1 MKRTGLLSFLIIFI
15 GIVYIARLF
24 YLQILNN
31 AFNTPTLNNS
41 AVKTMYDYPERGYI
55 FDRNGILLVANQL
68 SYDVMVV
75 PGEIKHLDTLEFCNL
90 LKITKEEFIE
100 KVNKAK
106 VYSPRIPSTFLA
118 QVSKDDYATLQEIL
132 YKFKGFYI
140 QKRSLRSYPSKSSAN
155 VLGYISEV
163 NEMMISSNSNYHLGE
178 LIGTA
183 GVEKSYEEILRG
195 TKGVKFIQRDR
206 FNKEIGSFK
215 NGLYDTLPISGNDIT
230 LTIDAVLQQYGEAL
244 MTNKRG
250 GIVAIEPSTGEI
262 LAMISTPTYDPNL
275 MVGRERSKN
284 FTKLYLDSINK
295 PLLDRGLQAQY
306 PPGSPFKI
314 ISALAALQEKVITT
328 STSIQCFGG
337 YKYGSGKGSF
347 MRCHCETNG
356 SPVALNKAIYRSCNS
371 YFATAYRK
379 VIEKYPT
386 PTEGVNVWSKHA
398 ESFGLGNFLNNDL
411 PVGQKGNIPNG
422 NLYNKIYPN
431 GRWRSTATISNSIGQ
446 GEVLTTPIQLA
457 NMTAAIANEGF
468 YFIPHIAKKINGE
481 ELDKK
486 FTTPIYTTI
495 EKKYF
500 KPVIEGLFDVFNN
513 PRGTARGSMVE
524 GIQICG
530 KTGTSENPHGQDHSI
545 FIAFAPKDNPKIAI
559 AVFVENGYW
568 GARWAGPIATL
579 MIEKYL
585 NGKTSRPE
593 VEERMFKGSIQE
605 EYDKQYKELL
615 EVAKQKR
622 QHISRN

>member
-1 MKRTGLLSFLIIFI
+1 MKRTGLLSFLIIFV
-15 GIVYIARLF
+15 GIIYIARLF
-24 YLQILNN
+24 YLQILSNS
-31 AFNTPTLNNS
+31 FNTGTLNNS
-41 AVKTMYDYPERGYI
+41 AVKAMYDYPERGYI
-55 FDRNGILLVANQL
+55 FDRNGVLMVANQL

-75 PGEIKHLDTLEFCNL
+75 PGEVKPMDTTAFCTL
-90 LKITKEEFIE
+90 LKISKEEFI
-100 KVNKAK
+100 KKIDKATR
-106 VYSPRIPSTFLA
+106 YSPRIPSTFLA
-118 QVSKDDYATLQEIL
+118 QVSKDDFASLQEVL

-140 QKRSLRSYPSKSSAN
+140 QKRSLRQYPNNSAAN

-163 NEMMISSNSNYHLGE
+163 NEAMINNNSNYHLGE

-183 GVEKSYEEILRG
+183 GLEKSYEEILRG
-195 TKGVKFIQRDR
+195 IKGVKFIQRDR
-206 FNKEIGSFK
+206 FNREIGSFK
-215 NGLYDTLPISGNDIT
+215 NGMYDTLPVSGNDIT

-262 LAMISTPTYDPNL
+262 LAMVSMPTYDPNL

-306 PPGSPFKI
+306 PPGSPFKV
-314 ISALAALQEKVITT
+314 ISALIALQENVLTT
-328 STSIQCFGG
+328 SSTIQCFGG
-337 YKYGSGKGSF
+337 YKYGSGKSSF
-347 MRCHCETNG
+347 MRCHCETGG
-356 SPVALNKAIYRSCNS
+356 SPVNLNVAIYRSCNS
-371 YFATAYRK
+371 YFATAYRR
-379 VIEKYPT
+379 VIDKFPT

-398 ESFGLGNFLNNDL
+398 KSFGLGNYLDNDL
-411 PVGQKGNIPNG
+411 SVGQKGNIPDG
-422 NLYNKIYPN
+422 SLYNKIYPN
-431 GRWRSTATISNSIGQ
+431 GRWRSTATISNAIGQ

-468 YFIPHIAKKINGE
+468 YYVPHIAKKIKGKT
-481 ELDKK
+481 LDKK

-495 EKKYF
+495 DKKNF
-500 KPVIEGLFDVFNN
+500 KPVIEGLFDVFDN

-585 NGKTSRPE
+585 NGKTSRPL
-593 VEERMFKGSIQE
+593 VEERMFEGSIQE
-605 EYDKQYKELL
+605 EYDKQYQELL
-615 EVAKQKR
+615 RGAK
-622 QHISRN
+622 

>member
-15 GIVYIARLF
+15 GVIFMVRLF
-24 YLQILNN
+24 YLQVLDNT
-31 AFNTPTLNNS
+31 FNTPTLNNS
-41 AVKTMYDYPERGYI
+41 AVKVIYDYPERGYV

-68 SYDVMVV
+68 SYDVMVIPREV
-75 PGEIKHLDTLEFCNL
+75 KSMDTIAFCAL

-100 KVNKAK
+100 KIERASR
-106 VYSPRIPSTFLA
+106 YSTRIPSTFLQ
-118 QVSKDDYATLQEIL
+118 QVSKDDYASLQEIL

-140 QKRSLRSYPSKSSAN
+140 QKRSLREYPKSSAAN

-163 NEMMISSNSNYHLGE
+163 NETLINNNPKYHLGE

-183 GVEKSYEEILRG
+183 GVEKSYEEVLRG

-244 MTNKRG
+244 MANKRG

-262 LAMISTPTYDPNL
+262 LAMVSMPTYDPNL
-275 MVGRERSKN
+275 MVGRDRSKN
-284 FTKLYLDSINK
+284 FTKLYLDSVSK

-306 PPGSPFKI
+306 PPGSPFKV
-314 ISALAALQEKVITT
+314 ISALVALQENVITT
-328 STSIQCFGG
+328 GSSIQCFGG

-347 MRCHCETNG
+347 MKCHCETG
-356 SPVALNKAIYRSCNS
+356 GGPVALNIAIYRSCNS
-371 YFATAYRK
+371 YFANAYRK
-379 VIEKYPT
+379 TIDKFPT
-386 PTEGVNVWSKHA
+386 PTEGVNIWGKHA
-398 ESFGLGNFLNNDL
+398 ESFGLGNYLDNDL
-411 PVGQKGNIPNG
+411 SVGQKGNIPNG

-468 YFIPHIAKKINGE
+468 YYIPHIAKKIKGRP
-481 ELDKK
+481 LDKK

-495 EKKYF
+495 DKKHF
-500 KPVIEGLFDVFNN
+500 KPVIQGLFDVFEN
-513 PRGTARGSMVE
+513 PRGTARGSRVE
-524 GIQICG
+524 GLEISG

-568 GARWAGPIATL
+568 GSRWAGPIATL

-585 NGKTSRPE
+585 TGKIGRPLI
-593 VEERMFKGSIQE
+593 EEKMLKGSIQE
-605 EYDKQYKELL
+605 EYDKQLK
-615 EVAKQKR
+615 
-622 QHISRN
+622 

>member
-15 GIVYIARLF
+15 GVVYIARLF
-24 YLQILNN
+24 YLQVLNN
-31 AFNTPTLNNS
+31 SFNTPTLNNS
-41 AVKTMYDYPERGYI
+41 AVKVMYDYPERGYI
-55 FDRNGILLVANQL
+55 FDRNGVLLVANQL
-68 SYDVMVV
+68 SYDIMVIPREV
-75 PGEIKHLDTLEFCNL
+75 KPLDTVAFCTL

-100 KVNKAK
+100 KIATASH
-106 VYSPRIPSTFLA
+106 YSTRIPSTFLQ
-118 QVSKDDYATLQEIL
+118 QVSKDDYASLQEIL

-140 QKRSLRSYPSKSSAN
+140 QKRSLREYPKNSAAN

-163 NEMMISSNSNYHLGE
+163 NEAMINTNPKYHLGE

-183 GVEKSYEEILRG
+183 GVEKSYEEVLRG

-244 MTNKRG
+244 MANKRG

-262 LAMISTPTYDPNL
+262 LAMVSMPTYDPNL
-275 MVGRERSKN
+275 MVGRDRSKN
-284 FTKLYLDSINK
+284 FTKLYLDSVSK

-306 PPGSPFKI
+306 PPGSPFKV
-314 ISALAALQEKVITT
+314 ISALVALQENVINTG
-328 STSIQCFGG
+328 TSIQCFGG
-337 YKYGSGKGSF
+337 YKYGSGSGSF
-347 MRCHCETNG
+347 MRCHCETGG
-356 SPVALNKAIYRSCNS
+356 SPVALNVAIYRSCNS
-371 YFATAYRK
+371 YFANAYRK
-379 VIEKYPT
+379 TIDKFPT
-386 PTEGVNVWSKHA
+386 PTQGVNVWGKHA
-398 ESFGLGNFLNNDL
+398 ESFGLGNYLDNDL
-411 PVGQKGNIPNG
+411 SVGQKGNIPNG
-422 NLYNKIYPN
+422 DLYNKIYPN
-431 GRWRSTATISNSIGQ
+431 GRWRSTATISNAIGQ

-468 YFIPHIAKKINGE
+468 YYIPHIAKKIKGKP
-481 ELDKK
+481 LDKK

-495 EKKYF
+495 DKKHF
-500 KPVIEGLFDVFNN
+500 KPVIEGLFDVFEN
-513 PRGTARGSMVE
+513 PRGTARGSRVE
-524 GIQICG
+524 GLEISG

-568 GARWAGPIATL
+568 GSRWAGPIATL

-585 NGKTSRPE
+585 TGKIGRPL
-593 VEERMFKGSIQE
+593 VEESMFKGSLQE
-605 EYDKQYKELL
+605 EYDKQLK
-615 EVAKQKR
+615 
-622 QHISRN
+622 

>member
-15 GIVYIARLF
+15 GVVYIARLF
-24 YLQILNN
+24 YLQVLNN
-31 AFNTPTLNNS
+31 SFNTPTLNNS
-41 AVKTMYDYPERGYI
+41 AVKVMYDYPERGYI

-68 SYDVMVV
+68 SYDVMVIPREV
-75 PGEIKHLDTLEFCNL
+75 KPMDTVAFCAL

-100 KVNKAK
+100 KIEKASH
-106 VYSPRIPSTFLA
+106 YSTRIPSTFLQ

-140 QKRSLRSYPSKSSAN
+140 QKRSLREYPKNSAAN

-163 NEMMISSNSNYHLGE
+163 NEAMINTNSNYHLGE

-183 GVEKSYEEILRG
+183 GVEKSYEDVLKG

-215 NGLYDTLPISGNDIT
+215 DGLYDTLPISGNDIT

-244 MTNKRG
+244 MANKRG

-262 LAMISTPTYDPNL
+262 LAMVSMPTYDPNL

-284 FTKLYLDSINK
+284 FTKFYLDSVSK

-306 PPGSPFKI
+306 PPGSPFKV
-314 ISALAALQEKVITT
+314 ISALVALQENVINTG
-328 STSIQCFGG
+328 TSIQCFGG
-337 YKYGSGKGSF
+337 YKYGSGSGSF
-347 MRCHCETNG
+347 MRCHCETGG
-356 SPVALNKAIYRSCNS
+356 SPVALNVAIYRSCNS
-371 YFATAYRK
+371 YFANAYRK
-379 VIEKYPT
+379 TIDKFPT
-386 PTEGVNVWSKHA
+386 PTQGVNVWAKHA
-398 ESFGLGNFLNNDL
+398 ESFGLGNYLDNDL
-411 PVGQKGNIPNG
+411 SVGQKGNIPNG
-422 NLYNKIYPN
+422 DLYNKVYPN
-431 GRWRSTATISNSIGQ
+431 GRWRSTATISNAIGQ

-468 YFIPHIAKKINGE
+468 YFIPHIAKKIKGRP
-481 ELDKK
+481 LDKK

-495 EKKYF
+495 DKKHF
-500 KPVIEGLFDVFNN
+500 KPVIQGLFDVFEN
-513 PRGTARGSMVE
+513 PRGTARGSRVE
-524 GIQICG
+524 GLEISG

-545 FIAFAPKDNPKIAI
+545 FIAFAPKENPKIAI

-568 GARWAGPIATL
+568 GSRWAGPIATL

-585 NGKTSRPE
+585 TGKIGRPL
-593 VEERMFKGSIQE
+593 VEERMVNGSLQE
-605 EYDKQYKELL
+605 EYDKQLK
-615 EVAKQKR
+615 
-622 QHISRN
+622 

>member
-1 MKRTGLLSFLIIFI
+1 MKRTGLLSFLIIFV
-15 GIVYIARLF
+15 GILYIARLF
-24 YLQILNN
+24 YLQILSNS
-31 AFNTPTLNNS
+31 FNTGTLNNS
-41 AVKTMYDYPERGYI
+41 AVKVMYDYPERGYI
-55 FDRNGILLVANQL
+55 FDRNGVLLVANQL

-75 PGEIKHLDTLEFCNL
+75 PGEVKPMDTIAFCNL

-100 KVNKAK
+100 KIAKAAH
-106 VYSPRIPSTFLA
+106 YSPRIPSTFLA
-118 QVSKDDYATLQEIL
+118 QVSKDDFASLQEVL

-140 QKRSLRSYPSKSSAN
+140 QKRSLRQYPNNSAAN

-163 NEMMISSNSNYHLGE
+163 NEAMISTNSNYHLGE

-183 GVEKSYEEILRG
+183 GLEKSYEEILRG
-195 TKGVKFIQRDR
+195 IKGVKFIQRDR
-206 FNKEIGSFK
+206 FNREIGSFK
-215 NGLYDTLPISGNDIT
+215 DGLYDTLPVSGNDIT

-244 MTNKRG
+244 MINKRG

-262 LAMISTPTYDPNL
+262 LAMVSMPTYDPNL
-275 MVGRERSKN
+275 MVGRDRSKN

-306 PPGSPFKI
+306 PPGSPFKV
-314 ISALAALQEKVITT
+314 ISALVALQENVINTGMT
-328 STSIQCFGG
+328 IQCFGG
-337 YKYGSGKGSF
+337 YKYGSGKSSF
-347 MRCHCETNG
+347 MRCHCETGG
-356 SPVALNKAIYRSCNS
+356 SPVNLNVAIYRSCNS
-371 YFATAYRK
+371 YFATAYRR
-379 VIEKYPT
+379 VIDKFPT

-398 ESFGLGNFLNNDL
+398 KSFGLGNYLDNDL
-411 PVGQKGNIPNG
+411 SVGQKGNIPDG
-422 NLYNKIYPN
+422 SLYNKIYPN

-468 YFIPHIAKKINGE
+468 YYVPHIAKKIKGKA
-481 ELDKK
+481 LDKK
-486 FTTPIYTTI
+486 FTTPVYTTI
-495 EKKYF
+495 DKKHF
-500 KPVIEGLFDVFNN
+500 KPVIEGLFDVFEN
-513 PRGTARGSMVE
+513 PRGTARGSRVE
-524 GIQICG
+524 GLSISG

-585 NGKTSRPE
+585 NGKTSRPL
-593 VEERMFKGSIQE
+593 VEEQMFEGSIQD
-605 EYDKQYKELL
+605 EYDKQYQELL
-615 EVAKQKR
+615 RGAK
-622 QHISRN
+622 

>member
-15 GIVYIARLF
+15 GVVYIARLF
-24 YLQILNN
+24 YLQVLNN
-31 AFNTPTLNNS
+31 SFNTPTLNNS
-41 AVKTMYDYPERGYI
+41 AVKAMYDYPERGYI
-55 FDRNGILLVANQL
+55 FDRNGVLLVANQL

-75 PGEIKHLDTLEFCNL
+75 PGEVKPMDTIAFCNL
-90 LKITKEEFIE
+90 LKINKEEFVE
-100 KVNKAK
+100 KIAKAAH
-106 VYSPRIPSTFLA
+106 YSPIIPSTFLA
-118 QVSKDDYATLQEIL
+118 QVSKDDFASLQEVL

-140 QKRSLRSYPSKSSAN
+140 QKRSLRQYPKNSAAN

-163 NEMMISSNSNYHLGE
+163 NESMINSNSNYHLGE

-183 GVEKSYEEILRG
+183 GVEKSYEDVLKG

-244 MTNKRG
+244 MANKRG

-262 LAMISTPTYDPNL
+262 LAMVSMPTYDPNL

-284 FTKLYLDSINK
+284 FTKLYLDSVSK

-306 PPGSPFKI
+306 PPGSPFKV
-314 ISALAALQEKVITT
+314 ISALVALQENVINTG
-328 STSIQCFGG
+328 TSIQCFGG
-337 YKYGSGKGSF
+337 YKYGSGSGSF
-347 MRCHCETNG
+347 MRCHCETDG
-356 SPVALNKAIYRSCNS
+356 SPVALNVAIYRSCNS
-371 YFATAYRK
+371 YFANAYRK
-379 VIEKYPT
+379 TIDKFPT
-386 PTEGVNVWSKHA
+386 PTQGVNVWGKHA
-398 ESFGLGNFLNNDL
+398 ESFGLGNYLDNDL
-411 PVGQKGNIPNG
+411 SVGQKGNIPNG
-422 NLYNKIYPN
+422 DLYNKIYPN
-431 GRWRSTATISNSIGQ
+431 GRWRSTATISNAIGQ

-468 YFIPHIAKKINGE
+468 YYIPHIAKKIKGRP
-481 ELDKK
+481 LDKK

-495 EKKYF
+495 DKKHF
-500 KPVIEGLFDVFNN
+500 KPVIQGLFDVFEN
-513 PRGTARGSMVE
+513 PRGTARGSRVE
-524 GIQICG
+524 GLEISG

-545 FIAFAPKDNPKIAI
+545 FIAFAPKENPKIAI

-568 GARWAGPIATL
+568 GSRWAGPIATL

-585 NGKTSRPE
+585 TGKIGRPL
-593 VEERMFKGSIQE
+593 VEERMVNGSLQE
-605 EYDKQYKELL
+605 EYEKQLK
-615 EVAKQKR
+615 
-622 QHISRN
+622 

>member
-15 GIVYIARLF
+15 GVVYIARLF
-24 YLQILNN
+24 YLQVLNN
-31 AFNTPTLNNS
+31 SFNTPTLNNS
-41 AVKTMYDYPERGYI
+41 AVKVMYDYPERGYI
-55 FDRNGILLVANQL
+55 FDRNGVLLVANQL
-68 SYDVMVV
+68 SYDIMVIPREV
-75 PGEIKHLDTLEFCNL
+75 KPLDTITFCAL

-100 KVNKAK
+100 KIERASR
-106 VYSPRIPSTFLA
+106 YSTRIPSTFLQ
-118 QVSKDDYATLQEIL
+118 QVSKDDYAALQEIL

-140 QKRSLRSYPSKSSAN
+140 QKRSLREYPIKSAAN

-163 NEMMISSNSNYHLGE
+163 NENMISTNKNYHLGE

-183 GVEKSYEEILRG
+183 GVEKSYEAILRG

-206 FNKEIGSFK
+206 FNREIGSFK
-215 NGLYDTLPISGNDIT
+215 NGIYDTLPISGNDIT

-244 MTNKRG
+244 MANKRG

-262 LAMISTPTYDPNL
+262 LAMVSMPTYDPNL

-306 PPGSPFKI
+306 PPGSPFKV
-314 ISALAALQEKVITT
+314 ISALVALQENVINTG
-328 STSIQCFGG
+328 TSIQCFGG

-347 MRCHCETNG
+347 MRCHCETGG
-356 SPVALNKAIYRSCNS
+356 SSVALNVAIYRSCNS
-371 YFATAYRK
+371 YFANAYRRTIDK
-379 VIEKYPT
+379 FPKPEQ
-386 PTEGVNVWSKHA
+386 GVNVWGKHA
-398 ESFGLGNFLNNDL
+398 ESFGLGNYLDNDL
-411 PVGQKGNIPNG
+411 SVGQKGNIPNG

-431 GRWRSTATISNSIGQ
+431 GRWRSTATISNAIGQ

-468 YFIPHIAKKINGE
+468 YFIPHIAKKIKGKP
-481 ELDKK
+481 LDKK

-495 EKKYF
+495 DKKYF
-500 KPVIEGLFDVFNN
+500 KPVIEGLFDVFEN
-513 PRGTARGSMVE
+513 PRGTARGSRVE
-524 GIQICG
+524 GLAISG

-568 GARWAGPIATL
+568 GSRWAGPIATL

-585 NGKTSRPE
+585 TGKIGRPL
-593 VEERMFKGSIQE
+593 VEERMLNGSIQE
-605 EYDKQYKELL
+605 EYDKQLK
-615 EVAKQKR
+615 
-622 QHISRN
+622 

>member
-15 GIVYIARLF
+15 GVVYIARLF
-24 YLQILNN
+24 YLQVLNN
-31 AFNTPTLNNS
+31 SFNTPTLNNS
-41 AVKTMYDYPERGYI
+41 AVKVMYDYPERGYI
-55 FDRNGILLVANQL
+55 FDRNGVLLVANQL
-68 SYDVMVV
+68 SYDIMVIPREV
-75 PGEIKHLDTLEFCNL
+75 KPLDTTAFCAL

-100 KVNKAK
+100 KIETASR
-106 VYSPRIPSTFLA
+106 YSTRIPSTFLQ
-118 QVSKDDYATLQEIL
+118 QVSKDDYASLQEIL

-140 QKRSLRSYPSKSSAN
+140 QKRSLREYPKNSAAN

-163 NEMMISSNSNYHLGE
+163 NENMISTNSNYHLGE

-183 GVEKSYEEILRG
+183 GVEKSYEDVLRG

-244 MTNKRG
+244 MANKRG
-250 GIVAIEPSTGEI
+250 GIIAIEPSTGEI
-262 LAMISTPTYDPNL
+262 LAMVSMPTYDPNL
-275 MVGRERSKN
+275 MVGRDRSKN
-284 FTKLYLDSINK
+284 FTKLYLDSINI

-306 PPGSPFKI
+306 PPGSPFKV
-314 ISALAALQEKVITT
+314 ISALVALQENVLTTT
-328 STSIQCFGG
+328 SSIQCFGG
-337 YKYGSGKGSF
+337 YKYGSGKSSF
-347 MRCHCETNG
+347 MRCHCETGG
-356 SPVALNKAIYRSCNS
+356 SPVNLNTAIYRSCNS

-379 VIEKYPT
+379 TIDKFPT
-386 PTEGVNVWSKHA
+386 PSQGVDVWGKHA
-398 ESFGLGNFLNNDL
+398 ESFGLGNYLDNDL
-411 PVGQKGNIPNG
+411 SVGQKGNIPNS

-468 YFIPHIAKKINGE
+468 YYIPHIAKKIKGKP
-481 ELDKK
+481 LDKK

-495 EKKYF
+495 DKKHF
-500 KPVIEGLFDVFNN
+500 KPVIEGLFDVFDN

-585 NGKTSRPE
+585 IGETVRPL
-593 VEERMFKGSIQE
+593 VEKRMFEGSIQE
-605 EYDKQYKELL
+605 EYDKQYQELL
-615 EVAKQKR
+615 RREK
-622 QHISRN
+622 

>member
-1 MKRTGLLSFLIIFI
+1 MKRTGLLSLLIILI
-15 GIVYIARLF
+15 GIVFIARLF
-24 YLQILNN
+24 YLQILSNP
-31 AFNTPTLNNS
+31 FNKPTLNNS
-41 AVKTMYDYPERGYI
+41 AVKVMYDYPERGYI

-68 SYDVMVV
+68 SYDIMVIPREV
-75 PGEIKHLDTLEFCNL
+75 KPLDTTVFCTL

-100 KVNKAK
+100 KIARAAR
-106 VYSPRIPSTFLA
+106 YSPRIPSTFLA
-118 QVSKDDYATLQEIL
+118 QVSKDDYASLQEIL

-140 QKRSLRSYPSKSSAN
+140 QKRSLREYPKNSAAN

-163 NEMMISSNSNYHLGE
+163 NEAMINNNSSYHLGE

-195 TKGVKFIQRDR
+195 IKGVKFIQRDR
-206 FNKEIGSFK
+206 FNREIGSFK
-215 NGLYDTLPISGNDIT
+215 NGIYDTLPISGNDIT
-230 LTIDAVLQQYGEAL
+230 LTIDAILQQYGEAL
-244 MTNKRG
+244 MINKRG

-262 LAMISTPTYDPNL
+262 LAMVSMPTYDPNL

-306 PPGSPFKI
+306 PPGSPFKV
-314 ISALAALQEKVITT
+314 ISALAALQEDVITT
-328 STSIQCFGG
+328 SSSIQCFGG
-337 YKYGSGKGSF
+337 YKYGSGKSSF

-379 VIEKYPT
+379 VIDKFPS
-386 PTEGVNVWSKHA
+386 PTEGVNAWNKHA
-398 ESFGLGNFLNNDL
+398 ESFGLGNYLDNDL
-411 PVGQKGNIPNG
+411 SVGQKGSIPNG
-422 NLYNKIYPN
+422 SLYNKIYPN
-431 GRWRSTATISNSIGQ
+431 GRWRSTATISNAIGQ

-468 YFIPHIAKKINGE
+468 YYIPHIAKKIKGK

-486 FTTPIYTTI
+486 FTTPNYTTI
-495 EKKYF
+495 DKKNF

-513 PRGTARGSMVE
+513 PMGTARGSMVE

-568 GARWAGPIATL
+568 GSRWAGPIATL

-585 NGKTSRPE
+585 NGESSRPL
-593 VEERMFKGSIQE
+593 VEEQMFNGSIQE
-605 EYDKQYKELL
+605 EYDKQIKEIIKV
-615 EVAKQKR
+615 EK
-622 QHISRN
+622 

>member
-1 MKRTGLLSFLIIFI
+1 MKRTGLLSFLIIFV
-15 GIVYIARLF
+15 GIIYIARLF
-24 YLQILNN
+24 YLQILSNS
-31 AFNTPTLNNS
+31 FNTGTLNNS
-41 AVKTMYDYPERGYI
+41 AVKAMYDYPERGYI
-55 FDRNGILLVANQL
+55 FDRNGVLLVANQL

-75 PGEIKHLDTLEFCNL
+75 PGEVKPMDTIAFCNL

-100 KVNKAK
+100 KIAKAAH
-106 VYSPRIPSTFLA
+106 YSPRIPSTFLA
-118 QVSKDDYATLQEIL
+118 QVSKDDFASLQEVL

-140 QKRSLRSYPSKSSAN
+140 QKRSLRQYPNNSAAN

-163 NEMMISSNSNYHLGE
+163 NEAMISTNSNYHLGE

-183 GVEKSYEEILRG
+183 GLEKSYEETLRG
-195 TKGVKFIQRDR
+195 IKGVKFIQRDR
-206 FNKEIGSFK
+206 FNREIGSFK
-215 NGLYDTLPISGNDIT
+215 DGLYDTLPVSGNDIT

-244 MTNKRG
+244 MINKRG

-262 LAMISTPTYDPNL
+262 LAMVSMPTYDPNL
-275 MVGRERSKN
+275 MVGRDRSKN

-306 PPGSPFKI
+306 PPGSPFKV
-314 ISALAALQEKVITT
+314 ISALVALQENVLTT
-328 STSIQCFGG
+328 SSSIQCFGG
-337 YKYGSGKGSF
+337 YKYGSGKSSF
-347 MRCHCETNG
+347 MRCHCETSG
-356 SPVALNKAIYRSCNS
+356 SPVNLNVAIYRSCNS
-371 YFATAYRK
+371 YFATAYRR
-379 VIEKYPT
+379 VIDKYPT
-386 PTEGVNVWSKHA
+386 PTEGVNIWSKHA
-398 ESFGLGNFLNNDL
+398 KSFGLGNYLDNDL
-411 PVGQKGNIPNG
+411 SVGQKGNIPDG
-422 NLYNKIYPN
+422 SLYNKIYPN

-468 YFIPHIAKKINGE
+468 YYVPHIAKKIKGKA
-481 ELDKK
+481 LDKK
-486 FTTPIYTTI
+486 FTTPVYTTI
-495 EKKYF
+495 DKKNF
-500 KPVIEGLFDVFNN
+500 KPVIEGLFDVFDN

-585 NGKTSRPE
+585 NGKTSRPL
-593 VEERMFKGSIQE
+593 VEEKMFEGSIQE
-605 EYDKQYKELL
+605 EYDKQYQELL
-615 EVAKQKR
+615 RGAK
-622 QHISRN
+622 

>member
-15 GIVYIARLF
+15 GVVYIARLF
-24 YLQILNN
+24 YLQVLNN
-31 AFNTPTLNNS
+31 SFNAPTLNNS
-41 AVKTMYDYPERGYI
+41 AVKVMYDYPERGYI

-68 SYDVMVV
+68 SYDIMVIPREV
-75 PGEIKHLDTLEFCNL
+75 KAMDTTAFCTL

-100 KVNKAK
+100 KIARASH
-106 VYSPRIPSTFLA
+106 YSTRIPSTFLQ
-118 QVSKDDYATLQEIL
+118 QVSKDDYASLQEIL

-140 QKRSLRSYPSKSSAN
+140 QKRSLREYPRNSAAN

-163 NEMMISSNSNYHLGE
+163 NENMISNNSNYHLGE

-195 TKGVKFIQRDR
+195 VKGVKYIQRDR
-206 FNKEIGSFK
+206 FNREIGAFK
-215 NGLYDTLPISGNDIT
+215 NGIYDTLPISGHDLT

-244 MTNKRG
+244 MANKRG

-262 LAMISTPTYDPNL
+262 LAMVSMPTYDPNL
-275 MVGRERSKN
+275 MVGRDRSKN
-284 FTKLYLDSINK
+284 FTKLYLDSINI

-306 PPGSPFKI
+306 PPGSPFKV
-314 ISALAALQEKVITT
+314 ISALVALQENVLTTT
-328 STSIQCFGG
+328 SSIQCFGG

-356 SPVALNKAIYRSCNS
+356 SPVNLNTAIYRSCNT

-379 VIEKYPT
+379 VIDKFPT
-386 PTEGVNVWSKHA
+386 PTEGMNVWSKHA
-398 ESFGLGNFLNNDL
+398 KSFGLGNYLDNDL
-411 PVGQKGNIPNG
+411 SVGQKGNIPDG

-431 GRWRSTATISNSIGQ
+431 GRWRSTATISNAIGQ

-468 YFIPHIAKKINGE
+468 YYIPHIAKKIKGKP
-481 ELDKK
+481 LDKK
-486 FTTPIYTTI
+486 FTTPVYTTI
-495 EKKYF
+495 DKKNF
-500 KPVIEGLFDVFNN
+500 KPVIEGLFEVFNN

-585 NGKTSRPE
+585 TGETSRPL
-593 VEERMFKGSIQE
+593 VEKRMFEGSIQE
-605 EYDKQYKELL
+605 EYDKQYQELL
-615 EVAKQKR
+615 RREK
-622 QHISRN
+622 

>member
-15 GIVYIARLF
+15 GVIFMVRLF
-24 YLQILNN
+24 YLQVLDNT
-31 AFNTPTLNNS
+31 FNTPTLNNS
-41 AVKTMYDYPERGYI
+41 AVKVIYDYPERGYV

-68 SYDVMVV
+68 SYDVMVIPREV
-75 PGEIKHLDTLEFCNL
+75 KSMDTIAFCAL

-100 KVNKAK
+100 KIERASR
-106 VYSPRIPSTFLA
+106 YSTRIPSTFLQ
-118 QVSKDDYATLQEIL
+118 QVSKDDYASLQEIL

-140 QKRSLRSYPSKSSAN
+140 QKRSLREYPKNSAAN

-163 NEMMISSNSNYHLGE
+163 NETLINNNPKYHLGE

-183 GVEKSYEEILRG
+183 GVEKSYEEVLRG

-244 MTNKRG
+244 MANKRG

-262 LAMISTPTYDPNL
+262 LAMVSMPTYDPNL
-275 MVGRERSKN
+275 MVGRDRSKN
-284 FTKLYLDSINK
+284 FTKLYLDSVSK

-306 PPGSPFKI
+306 PPGSPFKV
-314 ISALAALQEKVITT
+314 ISALVALQENVITT
-328 STSIQCFGG
+328 GSSIQCFGG

-347 MRCHCETNG
+347 MKCHCETG
-356 SPVALNKAIYRSCNS
+356 GGPVALNIAIYRSCNS
-371 YFATAYRK
+371 YFANAYRK
-379 VIEKYPT
+379 TIDKFPT
-386 PTEGVNVWSKHA
+386 PTEGVNIWGKHA
-398 ESFGLGNFLNNDL
+398 ESFGLGNYLDNDL
-411 PVGQKGNIPNG
+411 SVGQKGNIPNG

-468 YFIPHIAKKINGE
+468 YYIPHIAKKIKGRP
-481 ELDKK
+481 LDKK

-495 EKKYF
+495 DKKHF
-500 KPVIEGLFDVFNN
+500 KPVIQGLFDVFEN
-513 PRGTARGSMVE
+513 PRGTARGSRVE
-524 GIQICG
+524 GLEISG

-568 GARWAGPIATL
+568 GSRWAGPIATL

-585 NGKTSRPE
+585 TGKIGRPLI
-593 VEERMFKGSIQE
+593 EEKMLKGSIQE
-605 EYDKQYKELL
+605 EYDKQLK
-615 EVAKQKR
+615 
-622 QHISRN
+622 